1 MKNGEVSFAI
11 FEYTLL
17 FFFSYPFKRCIVRC
31 FYIHKSPCLCVTFCP
46 QSSDRIK
53 NLWPSSNCSHS
64 GIIAYWFVRCH
75 DNNLL
80 FYSNCLCFCSGHST
94 ATHRSF
100 YSYTSVRNRFC
111 SHIYSNCLSHFQNH
125 TFLSWKFYLEIEA
138 YFRYNLFVLS
148 RFGIPTA
155 YPMISG
161 IALQSDAAFYS

>member
-1 MKNGEVSFAI
+1 MAKFPSPFLNTLYYFSFLTPLKGVLSDVFTFINLPVCVSRFVHNPVTGLKTCDLPLTAP
-11 FEYTLL
+11 TLALSPIGL
-17 FFFSYPFKRCIVRC
+17 FVAM
-31 FYIHKSPCLCVTFCP
+31 
-46 QSSDRIK
+46 
-53 NLWPSSNCSHS
+53 
-64 GIIAYWFVRCH
+64 IIT
-75 DNNLL
+75 
-80 FYSNCLCFCSGHST
+80 NCLCFCSGHST